1 MRRFGSLLLLK
12 LNPKN
17 FRSTG
22 RATALLASFT
32 LSLSRSRK
40 KARDVRHHPLPCSL
54 AADVDIAVIRI
65 PHEAMLA
72 PFELSVEFVEYDVR

>member
-22 RATALLASFT
+22 RATALLVSFT

-40 KARDVRHHPLPCSL
+40 EARDVRHHPLSCSS
-54 AADVDIAVIRI
+54 AANVDVAVIRI

-72 PFELSVEFVEYDVR
+72 PFELLVEFVEYDVR